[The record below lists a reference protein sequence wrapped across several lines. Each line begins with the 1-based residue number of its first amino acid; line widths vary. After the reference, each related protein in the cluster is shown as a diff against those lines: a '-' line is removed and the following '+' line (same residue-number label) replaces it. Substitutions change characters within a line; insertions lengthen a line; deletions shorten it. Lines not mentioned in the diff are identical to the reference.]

1 MGKSWKRTTMIDSSD
16 DDRVAILLSGPAE
29 RLVIDAFGH
38 MAQDFPRLDGAG
50 FEQAASRLGNRFPYD
65 QSVIVLR
72 GFAMLLASMQAAG
85 GLPRIRANR
94 PRAGKNELLLVALVA
109 AAQVADKGRAIE
121 AAIALLD
128 SGHVHDVVKAA
139 RGLGYR
145 LAENQVLLPMINEA
159 TFQYV
164 ADYPAV
170 EPVAPRPYIEIV
182 DEEPKRPI
190 LRLLESA

>member
-1 MGKSWKRTTMIDSSD
+1 MTHSPD
-16 DDRVAILLSGPAE
+16 DDRVAVLLSGPAE
-29 RLVIDAFGH
+29 RLVIDAFAF

-50 FEQAASRLGNRFPYD
+50 FEHAASRLGDRVPYD
-65 QSVIVLR
+65 QSVVILR
-72 GFAMLLASMQAAG
+72 GFAMLLTAMRATG
-85 GLPRIRANR
+85 RLPRIRAGK
-94 PRAGKNELLLVALVA
+94 PHAAKNEVLLVARMA
-109 AAQVADKGRAIE
+109 AVQGADIGRAIE
-121 AAIALLD
+121 CASALLD

-145 LAENQVLLPMINEA
+145 LAENQVLLPTVGEA

-170 EPVAPRPYIEIV
+170 ERPVAPQYLEIV
-182 DEEPKRPI
+182 HDEPRRPV

>member
-1 MGKSWKRTTMIDSSD
+1 M
-16 DDRVAILLSGPAE
+16 VPASN
-29 RLVIDAFGH
+29 A
-38 MAQDFPRLDGAG
+38 PP
-50 FEQAASRLGNRFPYD
+50 SRLSNRFPYD
-65 QSVIVLR
+65 QSVVILR
-72 GFAMLLASMQAAG
+72 GFAMLLTAMRAIG
-85 GLPRIRANR
+85 RLPRIRAGK
-94 PRAGKNELLLVALVA
+94 PRAGQSELLLVALVA
-109 AAQVADKGRAIE
+109 AAQAGDKGRAIE

-145 LAENQVLLPMINEA
+145 LAENQVVLPMISET

-170 EPVAPRPYIEIV
+170 AEPVAPKPYIEIV
-182 DEEPKRPI
+182 NDDEPKRPV

>member
-1 MGKSWKRTTMIDSSD
+1 MMHIPN

-29 RLVIDAFGH
+29 RLVIDAFAY
-38 MAQDFPRLDGAG
+38 MAQDFPRLDGPG
-50 FEQAASRLGNRFPYD
+50 FERAAKRLSNRFPYD
-65 QSVIVLR
+65 QSVVILR
-72 GFAMLLASMQAAG
+72 GFAMLFTAMRAIGQ
-85 GLPRIRANR
+85 LPRIRAGK
-94 PRAGKNELLLVALVA
+94 PRAGQSELLLVALVA
-109 AAQVADKGRAIE
+109 AAQAGDKGRAIE

-139 RGLGYR
+139 RGLGCR
-145 LAENQVLLPMINEA
+145 LAENQVVLPTISET

-170 EPVAPRPYIEIV
+170 VVPVAPKPYIEIV
-182 DEEPKRPI
+182 NDDLPKRPI